1 MSSEV
6 QFSFFNNAMD
16 NDPKHRQVPWP
27 GFVDFVE
34 HPRPIPKAATPD
46 AAKKLMPAIS
56 PATFKEGATR
66 GVANVEQL
74 HLLFFDFDNSAVTV
88 IADPKTGRA
97 KRGKGRID
105 NPVRPEEV
113 TLHLAAAGVEH
124 LVHDTWSNTREWPHF
139 RLIIPLSKPVLP
151 ENWDTTTAWIIQ
163 HLGLAP
169 YMRGVDL
176 PVLKDTARLYFLP
189 GGRHVR

>member
-1 MSSEV
+1 MSAEV
-6 QFSFFNNAMD
+6 QFSFFNNALD
-16 NDPKHRQVPWP
+16 NDPKRRQLPWP
-27 GFVDFVE
+27 EFVGFVE
-34 HPRPIPKAATPD
+34 LPRSIPKAPTPD
-46 AAKKLMPAIS
+46 LAKKLMPAIS
-56 PATFKEGATR
+56 PATFKKGATR
-66 GVANVEQL
+66 GVANVEEL
-74 HLLFFDFDNSAVTV
+74 HLLFFDFDNSAVTATV
-88 IADPKTGRA
+88 NPKTGRP

-113 TLHLAAAGVEH
+113 TLHLAAAGVGH
-124 LVHDTWSNTREWPHF
+124 LVHDTWSNTRDWPHF

-163 HLGLAP
+163 HLGLGP